1 MSDQTAAVPP
11 GETQTETTGSDPKWW
26 TLVAVCTGVFM
37 LLLDV
42 TIVNVALPDIQTE
55 LNASLSDLQ
64 WVIDAYALSLAALLL
79 TAGSLADLFGRRRLF
94 VIGTVLFTLG
104 SVACGSAQDILFLTL
119 SRAFQGIGGAA
130 MFATALALLASAF
143 HGKDRGTA
151 FGVFGATTGV
161 AVAIGPVLG
170 GVLTSGLSWRWIFF
184 VNIPICFVAIAVSLI
199 KVRESKDPNAGS
211 PDWFGFVSFSLALGA
226 LVYGLIEAGQESWGE
241 QKVVASLVAAAV
253 LMVVFVVSQ
262 MLQRNP
268 MFDLNLLRKPT
279 FTGGLLA
286 AFGVSASIFSL
297 LTFLVIYVQNVLDYS
312 AVATGV
318 RFLFLSVASFFA
330 AAIAG
335 RLTERVPVKW
345 LIAPGFLILG
355 VGLLL
360 ITGIQTDSSWTHL
373 IPGLTVAGV
382 GIGMINPPLAST
394 AVGVVTV
401 DRSGMASGVNSTFR
415 QVGIATGIAAL
426 GSIFSQQVGD
436 AARPAL
442 SGKVPS
448 AALDGLT
455 SALSGGQVHAAAA
468 GAQKAATAAGG
479 PDAGHKAFDLVN
491 QVGTS
496 AVVDSLNHLVL
507 IAAVLAFVVGGLC
520 LVLIRQKDFVVRGG
534 PPQGAPAEASDGEA
548 PPGEHVGTPAAEEAD
563 LPEGGAHAAGTHR
576 A

>member
-1 MSDQTAAVPP
+1 MADQHIPAHAA
-11 GETQTETTGSDPKWW
+11 TSTEAVGRDPKWW

-37 LLLDV
+37 LLLDI

-55 LNASLSDLQ
+55 LDASLSDLQ

-79 TAGSLADLFGRRRLF
+79 TAGSLADLFGRRRVF

-104 SVACGSAQDILFLTL
+104 SIACGSAQDILFLTI

-130 MFATALALLASAF
+130 MFATALALLADAF
-143 HGKDRGTA
+143 SGKDRGTA

-184 VNIPICFVAIAVSLI
+184 VNIPICFVAIAVSLTR
-199 KVRESKDPNAGS
+199 VRESKDPNAGA

-241 QKVVASLVAAAV
+241 QKVVVSLVASGV
-253 LMVVFVVSQ
+253 LLVVFVVSQ
-262 MLQRNP
+262 LVQRAP
-268 MFDLNLLRKPT
+268 MFDMTLLRKPT
-279 FTGGLLA
+279 FTGGLIA

-312 AVATGV
+312 AVETGL
-318 RFLFLSVASFFA
+318 RFLFLSAASFVA

-335 RLTERVPVKW
+335 RLTEKVPVKW

-360 ITGIQTDSSWTHL
+360 IHGIQTDSSWTHL
-373 IPGLTVAGV
+373 IPGLVVAGI
-382 GIGMINPPLAST
+382 GIGLINPPLAST

-401 DRSGMASGVNSTFR
+401 DRAGMASGANSTLR

-426 GSIFSQQVGD
+426 GSIFSQQVAD
-436 AARPAL
+436 AARPGL

-455 SALSGGQVHAAAA
+455 GALSGGQVHAAAQ
-468 GAQKAATAAGG
+468 GAQQAASSSAGQS
-479 PDAGHKAFDLVN
+479 AGQQAFDLVN
-491 QVGTS
+491 RVGTS
-496 AVVDSLNHLVL
+496 AVVDSLNHITM
-507 IAAVLAFVVGGLC
+507 IAAVIAFVAGVLC

-534 PPQGAPAEASDGEA
+534 PPVAAAPADEHQ
-548 PPGEHVGTPAAEEAD
+548 PGGRHAAETPAS
-563 LPEGGAHAAGTHR
+563 
-576 A
+576 

>member
-1 MSDQTAAVPP
+1 MTDQTVAPAHEQAP
-11 GETQTETTGSDPKWW
+11 GRDPKWW

-37 LLLDV
+37 LLLDI

-55 LNASLSDLQ
+55 LDASLSDLQ

-79 TAGSLADLFGRRRLF
+79 TAGSLADLYGRRRVF
-94 VIGTVLFTLG
+94 VIGVVLFTLG
-104 SVACGSAQDILFLTL
+104 SIACGAAQDVMVLTI

-184 VNIPICFVAIAVSLI
+184 VNIPICIVAIAVA
-199 KVRESKDPNAGS
+199 VTRVEESRDPRAGR
-211 PDWFGFVSFSLALGA
+211 PDWFGFGSFSLALGA
-226 LVYGLIEAGQESWGE
+226 LVYGLIEAGQESWGA
-241 QKVVASLVAAAV
+241 QKVVVCLVAAAV
-253 LMVVFVVSQ
+253 LMVVFLVSQ
-262 MLQRNP
+262 VLQRQP
-268 MFDLNLLRKPT
+268 MFDLGLLRKPT
-279 FTGGLLA
+279 FTGGLIA

-312 AVATGV
+312 AVETGV
-318 RFLFLSVASFFA
+318 RFLFLSGASFVA
-330 AAIAG
+330 AALAG

-345 LIAPGFLILG
+345 LIGPGFLVLG

-360 ITGIQTDSSWTHL
+360 IHGIRDDSSWTHL
-373 IPGLTVAGV
+373 IPGLLVAGV

-426 GSIFSQQVGD
+426 GSLFSQQVAD
-436 AARPAL
+436 AVRPAL
-442 SGKVPS
+442 NGKVPA
-448 AALDGLT
+448 AALDPLT
-455 SALSGGQVHAAAA
+455 AALSGGQVHAAAE
-468 GAQKAATAAGG
+468 GAQKAAAANGG
-479 PDAGHKAFDLVN
+479 SGAGQQAFDLVN

-496 AVVDSLNHLVL
+496 AVVDALNHITL
-507 IAAVLAFVVGGLC
+507 IAAVIAFAAAAFC

-534 PPQGAPAEASDGEA
+534 PAPQADAPQQ
-548 PPGEHVGTPAAEEAD
+548 EHR
-563 LPEGGAHAAGTHR
+563 GAHAAGSH
-576 A
+576 AG